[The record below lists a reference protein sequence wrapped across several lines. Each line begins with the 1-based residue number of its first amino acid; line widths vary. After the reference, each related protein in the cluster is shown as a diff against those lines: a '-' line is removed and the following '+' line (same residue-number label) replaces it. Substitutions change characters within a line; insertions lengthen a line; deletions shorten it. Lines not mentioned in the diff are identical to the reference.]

1 MPRLVLI
8 VEDSPQVAA
17 NLEIALT
24 AVPEVEVRVAGSG
37 VEALGVLDREPRE
50 NVAAVITD
58 LEMPRMDG
66 FELIERLRANPKF
79 AHTPIIVSSGS
90 PDPDS
95 PERARTLGA
104 DAYFAKPYSPV
115 ALRRKLEQLIREN
128 HDGSS

>member
-17 NLEIALT
+17 NLEIALGT
-24 AVPEVEVRVAGSG
+24 VPEVEVRVTGSG
-37 VEALGVLDREPRE
+37 VEALGVLDGEPHGH
-50 NVAAVITD
+50 VAAVITD
-58 LEMPRMDG
+58 LEMPRMNG
-66 FELIERLRANPKF
+66 FELIEKLRANPKF

-90 PDPDS
+90 SDPES
-95 PERARTLGA
+95 PGRAHALGA
-104 DAYFAKPYSPV
+104 DAYFSKPYSPL

>member
-17 NLEIALT
+17 NLEIALEM
-24 AVPEVEVRVAGSG
+24 VPEVEVRIAGSG
-37 VEALGVLDREPRE
+37 VEALGVLDREARE

-66 FELIERLRANPKF
+66 FELIEKLRANPKF
-79 AHTPIIVSSGS
+79 VRTPIIVSSGS
-90 PDPDS
+90 SDPASPD
-95 PERARTLGA
+95 RARTLGA
-104 DAYFAKPYSPV
+104 DAYFSKPYSPL